1 MKHRI
6 YHSNNVRQ
14 RLGEYAARLGV
25 AEPELQAAYDW
36 CLAHNVVFE
45 SQGKGPDD
53 VVVHIASLDIRQRIA
68 EPLARQLFVALF
80 DEVPGRKLPLYGKNW
95 PTLVDRMR
103 RVWEQ
108 VYNILINKI
117 PSHTLRVNWLRLG
130 GARIGKGSSIWRNTE
145 VIGVE
150 SLTIGDDSC
159 IGWHCQIDARSGLT
173 IGDHV
178 TIASHV
184 LIVAGGHD
192 LEAPEFWSVSAPVRI
207 DDWAWVTSRAIVLPG
222 SHIGEGAVVSANTT
236 VSKKVEP
243 YTIVAGFSAKPVGQR
258 VRNLNYKV
266 GGRSLFAFLH

>member
-25 AEPELQAAYDW
+25 AEPQLQATYDW
-36 CLAHNVVFE
+36 CLANNVVFE

-53 VVVHIASLDIRQRIA
+53 VVVHIASLDIRERIA

-80 DEVPGRKLPLYGKNW
+80 DEVPGRKLPNYGKNW

-130 GARIGKGSSIWRNTE
+130 GAKIGKGSSVWRNTE

-222 SHIGEGAVVSANTT
+222 SHIGEGAVISANTT
-236 VSKKVEP
+236 VSKKIEP

-258 VRNLNYKV
+258 ARNLNYKV